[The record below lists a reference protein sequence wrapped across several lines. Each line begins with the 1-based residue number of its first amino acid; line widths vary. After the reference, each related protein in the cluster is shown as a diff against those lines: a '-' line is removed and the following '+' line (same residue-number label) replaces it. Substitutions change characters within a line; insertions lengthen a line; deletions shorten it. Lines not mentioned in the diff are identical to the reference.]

1 MTAEPTISVVMS
13 VYNGADT
20 LRDTVESVLS
30 QEGVDFEF
38 VIINDGSSDSSAS
51 MLDSF
56 AAADDRIRLVHQA
69 NQGLTKALINGCAI
83 ARGKYI
89 ARQDVGD
96 ISLKNRLLIQKQ
108 ALDNSPDLSFVS
120 CWTEFCGPKR
130 EFLSISKG
138 TGLAKLPVEIIS
150 VSEAHGVI
158 DGPTTHLSVMF
169 RKDRYF
175 EVGGYRGQF
184 YFGQDWDLWYRLG
197 AVGKFQMIEKVLC
210 QLRVAPNT
218 LSGRYRNLQQ
228 EISKLSYQMLIRR
241 HHGQPE
247 ADLLQ
252 LAQNIRPAEHPPGV
266 SAAVKAA
273 GLYFIG
279 EQLRRNADNR
289 CEAYFRE
296 SLSLHPTM
304 LRAWLRLG
312 QFWATPKS

>member
-38 VIINDGSSDSSAS
+38 VIVNDGSSDASAS

-96 ISLKNRLLIQKQ
+96 ISLENRLLIQKQ
-108 ALDNSPDLSFVS
+108 ALESAPELSFVS

-138 TGLAKLPVEIIS
+138 TGRAKLPVEIIS
-150 VSEAHGVI
+150 LSEAHGVI

-169 RKDRYF
+169 RKDRYDD
-175 EVGGYRGQF
+175 VGGYRRQF

-210 QLRVAPNT
+210 QFRVAPNT

-228 EISKLSYQMLIRR
+228 EIAKLSHQMLVRR
-241 HHGQPE
+241 HNGQPE
-247 ADLLQ
+247 TDLLE
-252 LAQNIRPAEHPPGV
+252 LARKIRPAENASSI
-266 SAAVKAA
+266 SAGVKAA

-289 CEAYFRE
+289 CESYFRE
-296 SLSLHPTM
+296 ALSVRPTM

-312 QFWATPKS
+312 QFRVTSKP